1 MKKSYIFGTLGFLI
15 LISFYFLILSI
26 FNSYSHAIEQF
37 KDMWYFV
44 ILLSLGFGTQIGL
57 YFYMKEL
64 SIANTASMA
73 STAGSS
79 AVSGTSM
86 VACCA
91 HHLSDI
97 LPFLG
102 LTGLAIFLN
111 RYQLF
116 FILLGVFSSLLGI
129 LYMLNIIKKH
139 HFKQIKNE
147 FMKKI
152 LSYDLNSLFRASL
165 LISLIILS
173 FTLVVKVR
181 T

>member
-1 MKKSYIFGTLGFLI
+1 MKKHYLFGALGFLI
-15 LISFYFLILSI
+15 LISFYFSILTI
-26 FNSYSHAIEQF
+26 LNSFAHALEQF
-37 KDMWYFV
+37 KEMWYWV
-44 ILLSLGFGTQIGL
+44 LLLSLGFGIQIGL

-91 HHLSDI
+91 HHVSDI

-111 RYQLF
+111 KYQLA
-116 FILLGVFSSLLGI
+116 FILSGIFSSLLGI
-129 LYMLNIIKKH
+129 IYMLNIIKKH
-139 HFKQIKNE
+139 HFDQIKNE

-152 LSYDLNSLFRASL
+152 LSYNLNFLFKVSL

-173 FTLVVKVR
+173 FTIVIKVR
-181 T
+181 A